1 MKTRIA
7 VGLVVALFGPAFA
20 DETSDRD
27 KLQGTWEFVSMKM
40 DGQPAL
46 KMDPPG
52 TITFD
57 GDKFTVKI
65 GGMVVQAG
73 TQTLDT
79 SKKPH
84 AVDAKIA
91 EGEGKGMTQLGIY
104 EIDGDTMKA
113 CFDVN
118 GKKRPTEFKSTAG
131 SGTMLVVCKRKK

>member
-7 VGLVVALFGPAFA
+7 IGLVVALLGTTSAG
-20 DETSDRD
+20 EKSDRD
-27 KLQGTWEFVSMKM
+27 KLQGTWEFVSMEL
-40 DGQPAL
+40 DGKKQDQ
-46 KMDPPG
+46 KG

-57 GDKFTVKI
+57 GDQFTVKI
-65 GGMVVQAG
+65 GDTVVQSG

-84 AVDAKIA
+84 AVDAKIL

-113 CFDVN
+113 CFDVM
-118 GKKRPTEFKSTAG
+118 GKKRPTEFKSAGG
-131 SGTMLVVCKRKK
+131 SGTMLVTFKKKK